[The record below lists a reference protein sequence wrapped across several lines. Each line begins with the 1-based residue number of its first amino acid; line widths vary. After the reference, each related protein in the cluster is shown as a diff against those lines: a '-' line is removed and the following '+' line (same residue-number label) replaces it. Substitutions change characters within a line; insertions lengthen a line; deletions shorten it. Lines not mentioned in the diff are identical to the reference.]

1 MPGNSLTNGIK
12 VKMPRTCGVRT
23 VVDSQGIAHE
33 KTMTKWPLINVSK
46 DNTSWIAMDNVF
58 TDQELDKIVVQAN
71 QVKKVSSTVGSGAV
85 SDYRVCDIAWLES
98 DDIESDF
105 DWLYATLSDTICR
118 VNNEYFR
125 FDLTHLTALQYT
137 VYNASNHGNYQKH
150 LDIGRQFPNRKLS
163 FSVQLSD
170 NADYTGIEFGL
181 LYNCTGVTWSAPY
194 YTLGA
199 FGGDQFRWVECG
211 YMFIPDIRLS

>member
-1 MPGNSLTNGIK
+1 M
-12 VKMPRTCGVRT
+12 
-23 VVDSQGIAHE
+23 VVDLQDIAHE

-170 NADYTGIEFGL
+170 NADYTGGDLRFHYIKNQPETAPREKGKVIFFPSWIVHD
-181 LYNCTGVTWSAPY
+181 VTPVTRGTRRS
-194 YTLGA
+194 LVG
-199 FGGDQFRWVECG
+199 WVNG
-211 YMFIPDIRLS
+211 PNFK